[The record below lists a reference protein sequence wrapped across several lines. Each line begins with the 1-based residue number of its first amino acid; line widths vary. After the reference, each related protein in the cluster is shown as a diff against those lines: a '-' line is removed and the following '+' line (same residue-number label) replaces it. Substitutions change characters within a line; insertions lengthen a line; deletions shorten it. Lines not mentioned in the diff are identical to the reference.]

1 VPPTCSRPVVASTL
15 PSQVIAFGLHQVGDR
30 LSVPVPANTGSITI
44 VHQAK
49 VAGLTVVFK
58 GQTID
63 NSAVP
68 GIVSQPDGTVVYN
81 DVTFNPPQSPDG
93 GFEPAGYFAYYG
105 GGTPSTAAFT
115 IPNTSTSLDA
125 GIAAGNWQFTVNDYA
140 LECAD
145 PVAGCTDG
153 GVNTNIYDM
162 SVLLRPKPAG
172 TTLDVAFYIVADTQ
186 TRSRVPFRAAN
197 APTDT
202 DAQRMVKSFSALYA
216 AAGITVRNVTFYD
229 VQPGDRARFGTNV
242 SADATGPCDELDQ
255 MFTLSAA
262 HPGNTMNLF
271 LVQSIRATRT
281 SGGTVV
287 GIDGT
292 IPGPSSLSGTVH
304 SGAAV
309 SLADLFSG
317 TCVGTQTD
325 LLNCG
330 PDNVAYIAAHETGH
344 FLGLFHTSESGGDY
358 FDPLND
364 TPKCP
369 CTACA
374 SASDKP
380 NCGKTGSSAPIVS
393 AMQCVVPPGC
403 AAGDNLMFWQLDRNV
418 STGWLSL
425 QQASVMRLNPLVQ

>member
-1 VPPTCSRPVVASTL
+1 
-15 PSQVIAFGLHQVGDR
+15 VIAFGPHQVGDR
-30 LSVPVPANTGSITI
+30 LSFAVPANTGSFTI

-49 VAGLTVVFK
+49 VAGLSVVFR

-81 DVTFNPPQSPDG
+81 DFTFNPPQSPDG

-115 IPNTSTSLDA
+115 IPSTSTSLDA

-140 LECAD
+140 LECMD
-145 PVAGCTDG
+145 PAAGCTDG

-162 SVLLRPKPAG
+162 SVLLRAKPAG
-172 TTLDVAFYIVADTQ
+172 TLLDVAFYIVANVN
-186 TRSRVPFRAAN
+186 TRSGVPFTATSATN
-197 APTDT
+197 DV
-202 DAQRMVKSFSALYA
+202 DAQRMVKTFKALYA

-229 VQPGDRARFGTNV
+229 VPPGAQVRFGTNI

-271 LVQSIRATRT
+271 LVQSIRSTSS
-281 SGGTVV
+281 SGGSVV

-309 SLADLFSG
+309 SLADLFTG

-325 LLNCG
+325 LVHCG

-344 FLGLFHTSESGGDY
+344 FLGLFHLTEKTGDY

-369 CTACA
+369 CTTCA

-380 NCGKTGSSAPIVS
+380 NCGSKPGPTEPTLFAAYCAVS
-393 AMQCVVPPGC
+393 PSCSG
-403 AAGDNLMFWQLDRNV
+403 GDNLMFWQLDRPV
-418 STGWLSL
+418 STGWLSP
-425 QQASVMRLNPLVQ
+425 QQAAVMRLNPLVQ

>member
-1 VPPTCSRPVVASTL
+1 VISFGPKPVGARLNFTVPP
-15 PSQVIAFGLHQVGDR
+15 G
-30 LSVPVPANTGSITI
+30 TGSVTI

-68 GIVSQPDGTVVYN
+68 GIISQPDGGVVYD

-105 GGTPSTAAFT
+105 GGTPTTAAFT

-140 LECAD
+140 RECAD
-145 PVAGCTDG
+145 PAAGCTDG

-172 TTLDVAFYIVADTQ
+172 TFLDVAFYIVANVT
-186 TRSRVPFRAAN
+186 TRSGVPFTAASAAN
-197 APTDT
+197 DI
-202 DAQRMVKSFSALYA
+202 DARRMVQTFKDRYP

-229 VQPGDRARFGTNV
+229 VQPGDRARFGTNI

-255 MFTLSAA
+255 MFTLSAV

-271 LVQSIRATRT
+271 LVQSIRSTSS

-309 SLADLFSG
+309 SLADLFAG
-317 TCVGTQTD
+317 TCGPQPPD
-325 LLNCG
+325 LPNCG

-344 FLGLFHTSESGGDY
+344 FLGLFHTSESAGDY

-380 NCGKTGSSAPIVS
+380 NCGSKPGPSAPIVS
-393 AMQCVVPPGC
+393 ARQCVASFGC
-403 AAGDNLMFWQLDRNV
+403 AGAGDNLMFWQLDRGV
-418 STGWLSL
+418 STGWLS
-425 QQASVMRLNPLVQ
+425 QDQANVMRLNPLVQ